1 MAESNNSSGGG
12 SSRSGSS
19 RSGSSRSG
27 SSRSGSSRSGSSRGS
42 SSGGGNS
49 QGNSRGNRFSA
60 PDAVAAVREA
70 FPALLGRP
78 IESVLGVER
87 DEEEGW
93 RVTVQVVELERI
105 PRSTDVLG
113 AYIVT
118 LDEDGEL
125 VGYRRRR
132 RYNRSAADED

>member
-1 MAESNNSSGGG
+1 MADNGK
-12 SSRSGSS
+12 RSKL
-19 RSGSSRSG
+19 
-27 SSRSGSSRSGSSRGS
+27 
-42 SSGGGNS
+42 
-49 QGNSRGNRFSA
+49 SA
-60 PDAVAAVREA
+60 REAVEAVRED

-87 DEEEGW
+87 DDEEGGW

-113 AYIVT
+113 AYVVA
-118 LDEDGEL
+118 LDGGGEL

-132 RYNRSAADED
+132 RYNRSQADED